1 MSFECVKA
9 RYDTK
14 RTREGI
20 PATWS
25 IIGESF
31 FAKGRRRVKLGGVKE
46 HVKRRLQFDF
56 DSER

>member
-31 FAKGRRRVKLGGVKE
+31 LPRAEEG
-46 HVKRRLQFDF
+46 
-56 DSER
+56 